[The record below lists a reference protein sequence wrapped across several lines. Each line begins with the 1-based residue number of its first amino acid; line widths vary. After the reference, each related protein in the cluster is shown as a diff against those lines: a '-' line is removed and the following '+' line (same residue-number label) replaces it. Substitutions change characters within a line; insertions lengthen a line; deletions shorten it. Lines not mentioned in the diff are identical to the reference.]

1 MYNLIDVDDEVRST
15 TLRKV
20 SATKGGDASKGSST
34 EKRRVTLTLRAT
46 KVEYDGLSDCVRL
59 SGTNTRQNEFVK
71 VGAFHTM
78 ELGLKSHLTLTKATW
93 DVVHRSALFDAAGA
107 SKQQTSGEL
116 SALMIDSGKG
126 RLYALSGA
134 TVRHVASVDVVLP
147 KNTKAAFATAKLEKA
162 ELKFFEKLRHT
173 LTERVDWSL
182 ARCVALAGSV
192 VARAFYDW
200 LKVEQPPEAAELCKA
215 LRQGTLVVVSTASS
229 ASVSVE
235 ALEPLLCDPTI
246 AKLIADTALARH
258 AKALEVFRQAEA
270 KNPDRVLYG
279 SLTAAL
285 EAADR
290 RAIDKLLVLDD
301 RLKNPTNVAQRR
313 AFASLVDLAKDA
325 GADVLAFPSRHI
337 TADKLKALGGLA
349 IILRFPCCDLQHL
362 HDAPALSCTAAP
374 ADNPAT
380 PTARLSASAPH
391 IETKQKPKIKPPHR
405 KSAPANKSAAANTSK
420 SRKPTVKYDDDEDYC
435 DDDYHDY

>member
-20 SATKGGDASKGSST
+20 SATKSGDASKGSST

-59 SGTNTRQNEFVK
+59 SGTNTRQNDFVK

-78 ELGLKSHLTLTKATW
+78 ELGLKSQLTLTKACW
-93 DVVHRSALFDAAGA
+93 DAVHRSTLFDAAGA

-134 TVRHVASVDVVLP
+134 TVRHVASVDSVLP
-147 KNTKAAFATAKLEKA
+147 KNTKSAFATAKLEKA
-162 ELKFFEKLRHT
+162 ELKFFEKLRDT

-182 ARCVALAGSV
+182 ARCVALAGSA

-200 LKVEQPPEAAELCKA
+200 LKAEQPREAAELCKA
-215 LRQGTLVVVSTASS
+215 LKHGTLVVVSTAS
-229 ASVSVE
+229 ASVSVD
-235 ALEPLLCDPTI
+235 ALEPLLGDPTI

-258 AKALEVFRQAEA
+258 AKALESFRQAEV

-301 RLKNPTNVAQRR
+301 RLKNPANVAQRR
-313 AFASLVDLAKDA
+313 AFAKLVDLAKDA
-325 GADVLAFPSRHI
+325 GADVLAFPTRHI
-337 TADKLKALGGLA
+337 TAEKLGSLGGLA
-349 IILRFPCCDLQHL
+349 LILRFPCCDLQHL
-362 HDAPALSCTAAP
+362 NDAPAVSWSAVAA
-374 ADNPAT
+374 ANPAT
-380 PTARLSASAPH
+380 PNEPHSTSAPH
-391 IETKQKPKIKPPHR
+391 IETKRKSRVKPPHH
-405 KSAPANKSAAANTSK
+405 KSAPATNSAANNTSK
-420 SRKPTVKYDDDEDYC
+420 SRKPTLNYDDDGDYC